1 MFQLVHQ
8 QRKTGMPVSGTGIAI
23 VIAFCLCVGFCIPSP
38 VSASGNPGLTD
49 EEKSW
54 LRDHPNIRVVQD
66 PGWPPV
72 EFADSKRKASG
83 MTSDYLKLI
92 EQRLGIHFEQVTGLS
107 WQEAYTRLQK
117 WEIDMTTSVAVTP
130 ERTKFWIFTK
140 PYMKIPIVIFAQSNV
155 TYISNMQELSGKKIA
170 IVDGYAV
177 NDWIPRDFPDIGLVK
192 VKNSMEGLDRMQ
204 KGDVFAYIDN
214 MLVVSYYLAKQKTAN
229 VKIVGETPYINAQSM
244 AVRKDWPVF
253 MEILQKALD
262 SISESEHASIYQK
275 WVPIRYEHGFDYT
288 LLWQVL
294 AVFFVI
300 FSGLLLWNR
309 KLSREIKYRKEAET
323 ALGKSEE
330 RSRKLFRIAAVP
342 LCYINREDVLVDI
355 NDRFVQTFG
364 YTMEDAPGLSELYR
378 LAFPD
383 PEYRQWVVQ
392 TWKAAVKIA
401 IEEQKD
407 IDPIEVRAT
416 CKDSRIRTILI
427 SGSLLDENIL
437 AAFFD
442 ITERKQAEEKMKLA
456 HEKFLT
462 VLDSIDATIYV
473 ADMETYKILFV
484 NKNMIET
491 FGRDMT
497 GEVCWEAFRG
507 ESKPCGH
514 CTNAQLTDE
523 KGAPSGVCVWQDR
536 NPVTGKFYINH
547 DRAIEWIDGR
557 VVRLQIATDITEFKR
572 MEEQLRQVQKMES
585 IGTLAGGIAHDF
597 NNILFPIVG
606 HTEMLLSD
614 LSEEKGPL
622 RDSLTE
628 IYNGALRARNL
639 VRQILS
645 FSRQEEPELTLMKMQ
660 PIIKEAL
667 KLIRSTIPAT
677 ISIFQNLQ
685 PDCGAVN
692 ADPTQVHQIVMN
704 LATNAFHA
712 MEATGGELKVVL
724 KEIKPGASD
733 LIMPDMEPGPYACLT
748 IADTGMGMEKEVADR
763 IFDPFFTT
771 KQKGK
776 GTGMGLAVVHGI
788 VKSMGGTIRVFSEPG
803 KGSEFHV
810 YLPIAGDKAENK
822 PPDMDEPSTGGKER
836 ILLVDD
842 EEAIIMM
849 EKQALERLGY
859 HVTPFTGSMEAL
871 EAFRACPDQFD
882 LVITDM
888 AMPGLPGDKLAAELF
903 NIRPDIPIVLCT
915 GFNETLTEEKI
926 VSLGIKSLVMKPVRI
941 KDLAEKLREVLK
953 N

>member
-1 MFQLVHQ
+1 MFQLIHG
-8 QRKTGMPVSGTGIAI
+8 QRNRGLPVSPRNLAIA
-23 VIAFCLCVGFCIPSP
+23 IAFCFYLGFCIPSSL
-38 VSASGNPGLTD
+38 SASGNPGLTD
-49 EEKSW
+49 EEKVW
-54 LRDHPNIRVVQD
+54 LRDHPIIRVAHD

-72 EFADSKRKASG
+72 EFADSKGNPSG
-83 MTSDYLKLI
+83 MTGDYLELI
-92 EQRLGIHFEQVTGLS
+92 EQRLAIKFERVTHLS
-107 WQEAYTRLQK
+107 WQEAYTRLRK

-130 ERTKFWIFTK
+130 ERSKFWIFTK

-155 TYISNMQELSGKKIA
+155 TYISNMRELAGKKIA

-177 NDWIPRDFPDIGLVK
+177 NDWIPRDFPEIELVK
-192 VKNSMEGLDRMQ
+192 VGNSIEGLDRMQ

-214 MLVVSYYLAKQKTAN
+214 MLVVSHYLAKQKTAN

-244 AVRKDWPVF
+244 AVRKDWPVLV
-253 MEILQKALD
+253 EILQKALD
-262 SISESEHASIYQK
+262 SISESEHAAIYQK
-275 WVPIRYEHGFDYT
+275 WVPLRYEHGLDYT
-288 LLWQVL
+288 FLWQVL
-294 AVFFVI
+294 AVFSAI
-300 FSGLLLWNR
+300 FSGLILWNR

-330 RSRKLFRIAAVP
+330 LSRKLFRIAAVP
-342 LCYINREDVLVDI
+342 LCYIKREGLLVDI

-364 YTMEDAPGLSELYR
+364 YTMEDAPGLTELYG
-378 LAFPD
+378 LAYPD
-383 PEYRQWVVQ
+383 PEYRQWVIQ

-401 IEEQKD
+401 IQDKKD

-416 CKDSRIRTILI
+416 CKDGRIRNLVV

-437 AAFFD
+437 VAFFD
-442 ITERKQAEEKMKLA
+442 ITERKQAEEKMRLA

-462 VLDSIDATIYV
+462 VLDSIDATIHV
-473 ADMETYKILFV
+473 ADMETYEILFV
-484 NKNMIET
+484 NKNMIES

-497 GEVCWEAFRG
+497 GEVCWEAFRK
-507 ESKPCGH
+507 ESSPCGL
-514 CTNAQLTDE
+514 CNNAQLIDE
-523 KGAPSGVCVWQDR
+523 KGAPSGVCVWQDK

-557 VVRLQIATDITEFKR
+557 IVRLQIATDITEFKR
-572 MEEQLRQVQKMES
+572 MEEQLRQAQKMES

-606 HTEMLLSD
+606 HAEMLLD
-614 LSEEKGPL
+614 DISEEKSPM
-622 RDSLTE
+622 RSSLTE
-628 IYNGALRARNL
+628 IHTGALRAGNL

-645 FSRQEEPELTLMKMQ
+645 FSRQEKTELTLMKMQ
-660 PIIKEAL
+660 PVIKEAL

-677 ISIFQNLQ
+677 ISISQNLH
-685 PDCGAVN
+685 PDCRAVK

-712 MEATGGELKVVL
+712 MEAPGGELKVIL
-724 KEIKPGASD
+724 KEIKPDESD
-733 LIMPDMEPGPYACLT
+733 LIIPGMGPGPYACLT

-788 VKSMGGTIRVFSEPG
+788 VKNMEGAIRVFSEPG

-810 YLPIAGDKAENK
+810 YLPIAKGKAENK
-822 PPDMDEPSTGGKER
+822 LLDMDEPLTGGKER

-842 EEAIIMM
+842 EESIIAM
-849 EKQALERLGY
+849 EKQVLERLGY
-859 HVTPFTGSMEAL
+859 HVTPFTDSTEAL
-871 EAFRACPDQFD
+871 GAFKADPDKFE
-882 LVITDM
+882 LVIMDM
-888 AMPGLPGDKLAAELF
+888 SMPKLPGDKLAVELI

-926 VSLGIKSLVMKPVRI
+926 LSMGIKALLMKPVRI
-941 KDLAEKLREVLK
+941 KDLAGKLREILK